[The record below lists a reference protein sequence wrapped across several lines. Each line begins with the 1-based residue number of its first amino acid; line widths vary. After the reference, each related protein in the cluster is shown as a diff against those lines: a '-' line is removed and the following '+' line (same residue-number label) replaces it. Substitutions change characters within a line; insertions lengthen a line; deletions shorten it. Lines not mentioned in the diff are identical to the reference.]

1 MVYTI
6 GIVDVKEYIA
16 SGILES
22 VALGIASEQEMQE
35 VKCLSHI
42 YPEIAAELR
51 AVEAALEKAAMDTAI
66 TPDEAVKD
74 RLMTIIAQTP
84 QEQKE
89 QSNTPNGKIVTM
101 TPQPTSATPW
111 KWMTAASI
119 ILLVGIGSLWLLSL
133 NHVKDID
140 SKMAK
145 LQVEKDQNEQVIT
158 AMQVEKDHLV
168 ALKELIGKHDMQKV
182 ILMGTPKDPK
192 ACVHFMW
199 SKEKNQGMMLAE
211 CITDTPK
218 DMQYQLWAI
227 VDNKP
232 VSLGLFDHE
241 ELMNATD
248 PFDVTM
254 DNVATFAITIEKRG
268 GVASPTMEN
277 MVVIGNTQS

>member
-1 MVYTI
+1 MVYI
-6 GIVDVKEYIA
+6 VGIVDVKEYIA

-42 YPEIAAELR
+42 YPEIATELH
-51 AVEAALEKAAMDTAI
+51 AIESSLEKAAMEMAI
-66 TPDEAVKD
+66 APDQAVKD
-74 RLMTIIAQTP
+74 RLLTIIAQTP
-84 QEQKE
+84 QDQKE
-89 QSNTPNGKIVTM
+89 QQAQNGKVISM
-101 TPQPTSATPW
+101 TPQTTSATPW

-119 ILLVGIGSLWLLSL
+119 ILLIGIGSMWLLSL

-145 LQVEKDQNEQVIT
+145 LQVEKEQNEQVIT
-158 AMQVEKDHLV
+158 AMQVEQDHLV
-168 ALKELIGKHDMQKV
+168 AMKELIGRHDMQKV

-199 SKEKNQGMMLAE
+199 SKEKHQGMMLAE
-211 CITDTPK
+211 CITETPK

-241 ELMNATD
+241 ELMNSTE

-254 DNVATFAITIEKRG
+254 DHVASFAITIEKRG
-268 GVASPTMEN
+268 GVASPTLEN